1 MGVCVCVCV
10 YFACYLT
17 LARLLSAPSVHVC
30 MYVYIYMYIYIY
42 IYIRIYIHIYIYICI
57 YIHIYIYVYE
67 CMYIYICMYE
77 SVYPLKFM
85 TVRVPHGIGIEVAYS
100 ALKLVVSGG
109 YKLAQYASEDC

>member
-1 MGVCVCVCV
+1 
-10 YFACYLT
+10 
-17 LARLLSAPSVHVC
+17 
-30 MYVYIYMYIYIY
+30 
-42 IYIRIYIHIYIYICI
+42 
-57 YIHIYIYVYE
+57 
-67 CMYIYICMYE
+67 MYIYICMYE